1 MDEIRDYR
9 TNSTQWHRGVL
20 GLQLSDESAA
30 TNPRRIDKSKATKKR
45 SFFLATIAVAFA
57 LLPLSVYG
65 LVGEQ
70 NDAANSGSVQA
81 PAADQVIQFNLVPA
95 SDVIANCFPNA
106 SAKVKVF
113 LTEEEV
119 GTDTFILNAKGL
131 RPNTTFA
138 VFLTELPAPPFGA
151 VQYIA
156 DFTTNPGGK
165 GSVEVNTIIE
175 EAFSSQVVDGQR
187 VRKELNHVVFWFANA
202 PDADACFAPGTAAVG
217 PFDGDGMSGPAAM
230 SSKNA
235 LPGAPLP

>member
-1 MDEIRDYR
+1 
-9 TNSTQWHRGVL
+9 
-20 GLQLSDESAA
+20 
-30 TNPRRIDKSKATKKR
+30 
-45 SFFLATIAVAFA
+45 
-57 LLPLSVYG
+57 
-65 LVGEQ
+65 
-70 NDAANSGSVQA
+70 
-81 PAADQVIQFNLVPA
+81 
-95 SDVIANCFPNA
+95 
-106 SAKVKVF
+106 
-113 LTEEEV
+113 
-119 GTDTFILNAKGL
+119 
-131 RPNTTFA
+131 